1 MGLSLN
7 WNYDLCLKSHSHSEW
22 EWDLSPE
29 FPKLKDWD
37 WELSPILGNGNGT

>member
-1 MGLSLN
+1 M
-7 WNYDLCLKSHSHSEW
+7 

-37 WELSPILGNGNGT
+37 CELGPNLGNGNETSF